1 VLTKFNMPTWIDDA
15 LRGVVAGGLIFVGL
29 TVLLV
34 AGSLVLFSWL

>member
-1 VLTKFNMPTWIDDA
+1 MPTWTDDA

-34 AGSLVLFSWL
+34 AGSFVLLSWL